1 VTIENSNTNV
11 EELHHDRP
19 VEDTAGEA
27 AGKADEKPVENPL
40 TAEVAALTAE
50 RDQLLKTRA
59 ELHDRSLRL
68 QAEFD
73 NFRKR
78 TEKDRSEFAQ
88 YAGMELIRE
97 LLPVLDNFELAL
109 KTECASKDYA
119 KGVEMIYQRMAE
131 NLKKAGLEPI
141 EALGKPFDPHFHQA
155 VEKFSTGEAPED
167 TVLSEF
173 QRGYLFKGKL
183 LRASMVKVAVKP

>member
-1 VTIENSNTNV
+1 VKKEQDNPNV
-11 EELHHDRP
+11 EELPEEHPAEDL
-19 VEDTAGEA
+19 VESA
-27 AGKADEKPVENPL
+27 L
-40 TAEVAALTAE
+40 SAEVAALTVE
-50 RDQLLKTRA
+50 RDQLAKA
-59 ELHDRSLRL
+59 KSELHDRALRL

-109 KTECASKDYA
+109 KVECTSKDYA
-119 KGVEMIYQRMAE
+119 KGIEMIYQRMADS
-131 NLKKAGLEPI
+131 LKKAGLEPI
-141 EALGKPFDPHFHQA
+141 EATGKPFDPNVHQA
-155 VEKFSTGEAPED
+155 VERFPTDEVPED
-167 TVLSEF
+167 SVVSEF
-173 QRGYLFKGKL
+173 QRGYMFKGKL

>member
-1 VTIENSNTNV
+1 MKKDQNNPNV
-11 EELHHDRP
+11 EELPEEH
-19 VEDTAGEA
+19 
-27 AGKADEKPVENPL
+27 
-40 TAEVAALTAE
+40 TAEEQVESPSATEFAALVAE
-50 RDQLLKTRA
+50 RDQLAKAKSEFQDRA
-59 ELHDRSLRL
+59 LRL

-109 KTECASKDYA
+109 KVECTSKDYA
-119 KGVEMIYQRMAE
+119 KGIEMIYQRMADT
-131 NLKKAGLEPI
+131 LKKAGLEPI
-141 EALGKPFDPHFHQA
+141 EAAGKPFDPNVHQA
-155 VEKFSTGEAPED
+155 VERFPTSDAPED
-167 TVLSEF
+167 TVVSEF
-173 QRGYLFKGKL
+173 QRGYMFKGKL

>member
-1 VTIENSNTNV
+1 VKKDQDNPNV
-11 EELHHDRP
+11 EELPEEHP
-19 VEDTAGEA
+19 AEDPIESAYASE
-27 AGKADEKPVENPL
+27 L
-40 TAEVAALTAE
+40 AALTAE
-50 RDQLLKTRA
+50 RDQLAKAKSELQDRA
-59 ELHDRSLRL
+59 LRL

-109 KTECASKDYA
+109 KVECTSKDYA
-119 KGVEMIYQRMAE
+119 KGIEMIYQRMADS
-131 NLKKAGLEPI
+131 LKKAGLEPI
-141 EALGKPFDPHFHQA
+141 EATGKPFDPHVHQA
-155 VEKFSTGEAPED
+155 VERFPTDDAPED
-167 TVLSEF
+167 TILSEF
-173 QRGYLFKGKL
+173 QRGYMFKGKL